1 MIVEY
6 ILYALLACIGLL
18 FVFMIIRTACVR
30 PTKTEYEKTPITTDS
45 NEVAKTLSEAIKIPT
60 VTKYKNGDDQTSF
73 LRFHEFL
80 KISFP
85 EIFKKADVTVINNYS
100 LIIRID
106 GSDKTLMPGCFL
118 AHQDVVPATNLGWD
132 LDPFGGEIKDG
143 FVHGRGSLDMKN
155 QLICSLYGL
164 ELLLRDG
171 KEPVRTIYYCFGHDE
186 ENTGVQGALNIVEYL
201 KSQNIRFEFVL
212 DEGGIILDGKMLQ
225 IDGKVALIGTCEKG
239 YADFLLTVQ
248 KEGGHASSPKKKSSV
263 DILADAIHDLRR
275 SPRKLK
281 WTKPTKELFRE
292 LSPFMKPL
300 FKFMFVNRDILG
312 GLLKH
317 VLCLVSPYI
326 NSILRTTFAFTQL
339 QGADAPNVIP
349 FQSSAVVNTRIN
361 IGETVEEVQQYI
373 QDVVGKD
380 VKVSVLGTAF
390 NPTPI
395 SKTKESEIYNTL
407 TSTIS
412 EKFGF
417 VVAPYPFI
425 AATDA
430 KHYYPISDNVYRFT
444 PFELSPE
451 TQKGIHGLNECCSIE
466 SLGLATDFFKE
477 FIIRSCY

>member
-1 MIVEY
+1 MLNDGITCHKMI
-6 ILYALLACIGLL
+6 
-18 FVFMIIRTACVR
+18 
-30 PTKTEYEKTPITTDS
+30 KEK
-45 NEVAKTLSEAIKIPT
+45 
-60 VTKYKNGDDQTSF
+60 
-73 LRFHEFL
+73 LRYY
-80 KISFP
+80 SRSTN
-85 EIFKKADVTVINNYS
+85 KKLV
-100 LIIRID
+100 
-106 GSDKTLMPGCFL
+106 
-118 AHQDVVPATNLGWD
+118 
-132 LDPFGGEIKDG
+132 
-143 FVHGRGSLDMKN
+143 
-155 QLICSLYGL
+155 
-164 ELLLRDG
+164 
-171 KEPVRTIYYCFGHDE
+171 
-186 ENTGVQGALNIVEYL
+186 
-201 KSQNIRFEFVL
+201 
-212 DEGGIILDGKMLQ
+212 
-225 IDGKVALIGTCEKG
+225 
-239 YADFLLTVQ
+239 
-248 KEGGHASSPKKKSSV
+248 
-263 DILADAIHDLRR
+263 
-275 SPRKLK
+275 
-281 WTKPTKELFRE
+281 
-292 LSPFMKPL
+292 KPL

-430 KHYYPISDNVYRFT
+430 KHYYPVSDNVYRFT